1 MSGSWRLQ
9 RLGSTPPVFHSTRA
23 AAHSKYVTVEF
34 DSEMDYWRARQLV
47 SERLAQ
53 VLPQLPVGTKAPLVS
68 SLTNRLNEVY
78 EYLVEGDVEPMV
90 LRDVAEFDLRYRI
103 LAVPGVASVERL
115 GGRMRQFQV
124 QLDPG
129 RMQALGVGL
138 DQVCRRSEKAMRTL
152 PAASCPLAPPSSRFG
167 AWVAFARST
176 ICVGPWSWSARTRPS
191 RWAMS
196 LVSSRD
202 RRFSADW
209 RTPPAAMW

>member
-103 LAVPGVASVERL
+103 LAVPRVASVERL
-115 GGRMRQFQV
+115 GGRLRQFQV

-138 DQVCRRSEKAMRTL
+138 DQVLQAVRESNEKAPGGFVST
-152 PAASCPLAPPSSRFG
+152 G
-167 AWVAFARST
+167 ATEFT
-176 ICVGPWSWSARTRPS
+176 
-191 RWAMS
+191 
-196 LVSSRD
+196 
-202 RRFSADW
+202 
-209 RTPPAAMW
+209 